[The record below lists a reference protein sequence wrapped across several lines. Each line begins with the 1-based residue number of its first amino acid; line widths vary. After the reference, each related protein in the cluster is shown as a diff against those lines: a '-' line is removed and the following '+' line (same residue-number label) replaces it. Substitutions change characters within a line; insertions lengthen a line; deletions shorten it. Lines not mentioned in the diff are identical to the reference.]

1 MSKKNFWKIQNNVSN
16 SLIGELFLYGPIA
29 SSNNWDQDVNT
40 PKQFKED
47 LDKLGDISEL
57 NIYINSGGGDV
68 FAGQAIHSI
77 LKRHSAKKT
86 VYIDGLAASIASVV
100 AMAGDTIVMPKN
112 AMMMIHKAWTICV
125 GNANDFRKLAD
136 DLEKVEETIISA
148 YESRDLT
155 IARDEIV
162 KLMDAETWLTADEAL
177 EYGFIDEVEEEKK
190 VAASIDGGFLVMNGT
205 KMDLSNY
212 KNKPKFISLNEPNKC
227 DQTKS
232 VSEPKIDD
240 EKVIEN
246 EIPLIY
252 FEKTIEINEKKFK
265 EEEK

>member
-1 MSKKNFWKIQNNVSN
+1 MGKKFWNFKNVSE
-16 SLIGELFLYGPIA
+16 SAGELLIYGPIA
-29 SSNNWDQDVNT
+29 SESWWGDEVT

-47 LDKLGDISEL
+47 LDKLGDVSEL

-77 LKRHSAKKT
+77 LKRHNAKKT
-86 VYIDGLAASIASVV
+86 VYVDGLAASIASVV

-112 AMMMIHKAWTICV
+112 AMMMIHKAWTMAV

-136 DLEKVEETIISA
+136 DMEKIEETIIAA

-155 IARDEIV
+155 LSRDEIV

-212 KNKPKFISLNEPNKC
+212 KNKPKFISLNEPNKG
-227 DQTKS
+227 DDTKS
-232 VSEPKIDD
+232 VSEPNLIDD
-240 EKVIEN
+240 STHMS
-246 EIPLIY
+246 EIPMIY